1 MSQYRSRIIGA
12 VSLLTLAIL
21 GISLLSSEKLD
32 VTTTSTLLESNLRG
46 GRRLDPST
54 WLPQIPPE
62 DLERYPTITSRL
74 YFGIANVGQV
84 VPGTDAFD
92 KRLKDK
98 VLAKVQERSLLPP
111 NPYLDAVSKRA
122 NAMGG
127 LAARGIEVGSAK
139 FNNIVARREQLSN
152 EKYENKFLK
161 DIIGDFYESDPEAG
175 TAEDFALLHR
185 PHPNQRVP

>member
-1 MSQYRSRIIGA
+1 MSQYRSRIIAA

-21 GISLLSSEKLD
+21 GLTLLSSEKLD
-32 VTTTSTLLESNLRG
+32 LTLITTFDSNLRG
-46 GRRLDPST
+46 GRRLDLST

-62 DLERYPTITSRL
+62 DLERYPTITSRQ
-74 YFGIANVGQV
+74 YNGIKSTGNV

-92 KRLKDK
+92 ERLKDK
-98 VLAKVQERSLLPP
+98 VLAKVQSYNLLPN
-111 NPYLDAVSKRA
+111 NPYLDAVSRRA
-122 NAMGG
+122 NTMGG
-127 LAARGIEVGSAK
+127 LPAKGIEVGSTK

-152 EKYENKFLK
+152 EKYVNKFLK

-175 TAEDFALLHR
+175 TAEEFALLHR

>member
-1 MSQYRSRIIGA
+1 MSQYRSRIIAA

-21 GISLLSSEKLD
+21 GLTLLSSEKLD
-32 VTTTSTLLESNLRG
+32 STTTSNLRG
-46 GRRLDPST
+46 GRRLDLST

-62 DLERYPTITSRL
+62 DLERYPTITSRQ
-74 YFGIANVGQV
+74 YNGIKSTGNV

-92 KRLKDK
+92 ERLKDK
-98 VLAKVQERSLLPP
+98 VLAKVQSYNLLPN

-122 NAMGG
+122 NTMGG
-127 LAARGIEVGSAK
+127 LPAKGIEVGSPK

-152 EKYENKFLK
+152 EKYVNKFLK
-161 DIIGDFYESDPEAG
+161 DIIGDFYESDPDAG
-175 TAEDFALLHR
+175 TAEEFALLHR